1 MASVSKLTVFH
12 RIISVKA
19 ASEYSG
25 YSQQYLRRLMRERKI
40 SGQKIGQVW
49 LIQMKS
55 FNAYYFDAMES
66 SDQRW
71 KPKKGSQQ
79 IGSS

>member
-1 MASVSKLTVFH
+1 MVSISKQFV
-12 RIISVKA
+12 IDNCISVKA
-19 ASEYSG
+19 AAKYSG
-25 YSQQYLRRLMRERKI
+25 YSLQYIRRLLRERKI

-71 KPKKGSQQ
+71 KPKK
-79 IGSS
+79 